1 MTSVA
6 DSGTIVHPQGMKNQL
21 VGGVVWGVGLSV
33 LERHLYDPQNG
44 LPASTGYW
52 QSKVPTYL
60 DTPTKI
66 ETGWVDLPDPEN
78 PVGARG
84 VGEPAQGSVSAAL
97 NAAISDALDG
107 HLFNMTPVTT
117 DMIINH
123 LAGTEEDAVPLAQ
136 NNFRG

>member
-1 MTSVA
+1 L
-6 DSGTIVHPQGMKNQL
+6 SGY
-21 VGGVVWGVGLSV
+21 
-33 LERHLYDPQNG
+33 ERHLYDPQNG
-44 LPASTGYW
+44 MPASTGYW

-60 DTPTKI
+60 DTPVKI

-97 NAAISDALDG
+97 TAAITDALDG
-107 HLFNMTPVTT
+107 HIFGASPITA

-123 LAGTEEDAVPLAQ
+123 VAGTTENSVPLAQ

>member
-1 MTSVA
+1 M
-6 DSGTIVHPQGMKNQL
+6 
-21 VGGVVWGVGLSV
+21 
-33 LERHLYDPQNG
+33 ERHLYDPQNG

-60 DTPTKI
+60 DTPAEI
-66 ETGWVDLPDPEN
+66 GTGWVDLPDPEN

-84 VGEPAQGSVSAAL
+84 VGEPSMGSVSAAL
-97 NAAISDALDG
+97 NAAISDALGG
-107 HLFNMTPVTT
+107 HLFDTAPVTT

-123 LAGTEEDAVPLAQ
+123 IAGVSEEATPLAQ